1 MEKIENF
8 EQKLKE
14 SIEKIK
20 SIKTWDD
27 KEEAEKLK
35 TIINNFYMKKGI
47 DKRVIHVEP
56 GFNGFT
62 IIEEDIRWGK

>member
-35 TIINNFYMKKGI
+35 TMINASYMKRGI
-47 DKRVIHVEP
+47 NKRVVHVEP
-56 GFNGFT
+56 GFNGVT
-62 IIEEDIRWGK
+62 LIEEDIKENK